1 MQAGLLI
8 CAALAVCIV
17 LPVPVTA
24 REHRSAAVKREF
36 QLTHPC
42 PATGLTSRRC
52 PGYVNDHIVPLA
64 CGGPDAVSNMQW
76 QSIREARAKDK
87 WESDSEGVK
96 AGSAPR
102 GRVHKR
108 KAPSQCRWRRRGR
121 GRTRF
126 EPEKEGLPE
135 GSVRPRPSS
144 LRSSRA
150 IPAGKSIYSLY
161 LIRLLPSPENR
172 ILPSFESG
180 ILQF

>member
-96 AGSAPR
+96 AGIRAEGPRSQAQGTEPVSVAAPWPRQNPLRAPR
-102 GRVHKR
+102 R
-108 KAPSQCRWRRRGR
+108 KAS
-121 GRTRF
+121 
-126 EPEKEGLPE
+126 
-135 GSVRPRPSS
+135 
-144 LRSSRA
+144 
-150 IPAGKSIYSLY
+150 
-161 LIRLLPSPENR
+161 
-172 ILPSFESG
+172 
-180 ILQF
+180 